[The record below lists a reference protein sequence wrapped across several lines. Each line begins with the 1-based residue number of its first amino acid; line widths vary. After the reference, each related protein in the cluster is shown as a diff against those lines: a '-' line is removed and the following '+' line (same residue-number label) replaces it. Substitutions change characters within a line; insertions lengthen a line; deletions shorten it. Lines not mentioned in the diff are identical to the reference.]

1 MTKRFFALLLALL
14 MTFLLS
20 CAAFAHDVPD
30 FDRRG
35 SISIHMTY
43 NEKPVPGGSLTIYRV
58 AKVDSYNGDYF
69 FSYIDEFKECEI
81 PVTDLYSSELP
92 GELKDIA
99 VNKKVSGI
107 TQKIDKDGFVKFED
121 LELGLYLVVQTK
133 RAEGFYGAAP
143 FLVSVPQNIDGVYVY
158 DADASPKT
166 SLIPETEPPDIPEK
180 DDELPD
186 TGLNNWPVPV
196 LAGAGLAVFCTGCI
210 LKISAG
216 KKNNES

>member
-14 MTFLLS
+14 ITFLLS

-58 AKVDSYNGDYF
+58 AKVDSFDGNYF
-69 FSYIDEFKECEI
+69 FSYLDEFKECEI

-92 GELKDIA
+92 GELRNIA
-99 VNKKVSGI
+99 ANKKVSG
-107 TQKIDKDGFVKFED
+107 TTKDIDKNGFVKFED
-121 LELGLYLVVQTK
+121 LELGLYLVVQN
-133 RAEGFYGAAP
+133 RAANGYYKAEP

-166 SLIPETEPPDIPEK
+166 SLVPKTEPPDIPEK

-196 LAGAGLAVFCTGCI
+196 LAGTGLAVFCTGCI
-210 LKISAG
+210 LKASAR